1 MPRKTFT
8 AGEVLAAADV
18 NTFLMDQS
26 VMTFAD
32 STARGSAIPSP
43 TEGMVTYLN
52 DTDALEV
59 FNGTAY
65 ATVGAGIR
73 NPVDTTNTAAG
84 TDALNP
90 STTGT
95 ANTAFGRD
103 ALEVN
108 TTGNNNTAYGFEGL
122 ALNTTGTA
130 NTALGRRAL
139 AANTTANG
147 NVAVGKDALL
157 AMQTGSDN
165 VAIGTDAMATS
176 TASAFNV
183 AVGKA
188 CNLSMTTGAENVAVG
203 TFAQFSITTGINNT
217 SVGNSA
223 NSNNTTGSNN
233 LVLGYNAQPSTTT
246 VSNQIT
252 LGNNAITGL
261 RCNVTSIS
269 SLSDG
274 RDKSNVKDSDLGLD
288 LVNKLRPVTFDWDR
302 RDGSMSGIKDV
313 GFIAQEVIEVED
325 DLEIFDTLKMSLR
338 DNEDKYEVAPARLIP
353 VLTKAIQELSKQN
366 ENLIARLEKLENK

>member
-1 MPRKTFT
+1 MK
-8 AGEVLAAADV
+8 
-18 NTFLMDQS
+18 
-26 VMTFAD
+26 
-32 STARGSAIPSP
+32 
-43 TEGMVTYLN
+43 
-52 DTDALEV
+52 
-59 FNGTAY
+59 
-65 ATVGAGIR
+65 
-73 NPVDTTNTAAG
+73 
-84 TDALNP
+84 
-90 STTGT
+90 
-95 ANTAFGRD
+95 
-103 ALEVN
+103 
-108 TTGNNNTAYGFEGL
+108 
-122 ALNTTGTA
+122 
-130 NTALGRRAL
+130 
-139 AANTTANG
+139 
-147 NVAVGKDALL
+147 
-157 AMQTGSDN
+157 
-165 VAIGTDAMATS
+165 TS
-176 TASAFNV
+176 TASALNV

-188 CNLSMTTGAENVAVG
+188 SNFSITTGGENVAVG

-252 LGNNAITGL
+252 LGSSAITSL

-274 RDKSNVKDSDLGLD
+274 RDKSNVKDSELGLD

-325 DLEIFDTLKMSLR
+325 DLKIFDTLKMSLR